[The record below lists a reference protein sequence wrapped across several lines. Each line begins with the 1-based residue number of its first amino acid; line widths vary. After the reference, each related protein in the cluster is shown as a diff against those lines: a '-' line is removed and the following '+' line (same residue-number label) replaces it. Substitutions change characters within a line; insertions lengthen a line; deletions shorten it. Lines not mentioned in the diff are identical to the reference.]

1 LRIMS
6 GVGKSACMDVLYRDM
21 HRLPVMYHWVVLA
34 VRWWNRMSEGR
45 VGDKSM
51 ACCAWL
57 EDVKLAMAGCTSC
70 WSSQLLRTMCSL
82 HMLDQGWHQQSVDW
96 VLGRRWEESNVKAAL
111 AGLFMDRWRG
121 PFHDDPRLA
130 PSRGVSMCQSA
141 RWVYPVD
148 PRVDFYSRADAPE
161 HTRLCLRFMVAR
173 NLAQL
178 RIGYAHLEVEQGRKR
193 RPVVPRAERICK
205 VCSGDDA
212 TLSHRQAVL
221 SRTGSSSTV
230 EDLKHFV
237 LECPA
242 YDDLRA
248 ACPAFPSDV
257 YSRLND
263 PNCMASVLGHAN
275 QAALANT
282 LYHMKVR
289 RAQILGLTV
298 GI

>member
-1 LRIMS
+1 M
-6 GVGKSACMDVLYRDM
+6 
-21 HRLPVMYHWVVLA
+21 
-34 VRWWNRMSEGR
+34 
-45 VGDKSM
+45 
-51 ACCAWL
+51 
-57 EDVKLAMAGCTSC
+57 
-70 WSSQLLRTMCSL
+70 
-82 HMLDQGWHQQSVDW
+82 
-96 VLGRRWEESNVKAAL
+96 
-111 AGLFMDRWRG
+111 F
-121 PFHDDPRLA
+121 
-130 PSRGVSMCQSA
+130 QSA

-148 PRVDFYSRADAPE
+148 PLIDFYSRADAPE
-161 HTRLCLRFMVAR
+161 YTRLCLRFMVAS
-173 NLAQL
+173 NFAQL

-212 TLSHRQAVL
+212 TLAHRQAVL
-221 SRTGSSSTV
+221 SRTGSSTNV

-248 ACPAFPSDV
+248 ACPAFPSDM

-263 PNCMASVLGHAN
+263 PDCVASVFLHAN

-289 RAQILGLTV
+289 RAQILGLTE